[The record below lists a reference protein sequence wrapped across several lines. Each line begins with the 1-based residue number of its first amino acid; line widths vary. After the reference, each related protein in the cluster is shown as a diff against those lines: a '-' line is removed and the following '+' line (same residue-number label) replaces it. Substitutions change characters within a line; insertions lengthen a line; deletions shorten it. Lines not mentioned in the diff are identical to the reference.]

1 MDITKENIEK
11 YLLDKNKNPSRLK
24 KKQNAEFFQRVLA
37 VNPHEDENT
46 SLYLT
51 YHGVECRR
59 CQLCGKSMKINN
71 FQIGWKE
78 TAHWCSLK
86 CRDADPLY
94 HEHYKK
100 AIGRVDQSSRVEKM
114 RETVKERYGVDHIAK
129 TDYFKTRMKEFHESV
144 DHAPMREKYKATC
157 MERYGV
163 EHYYQSDEL
172 KEKNA
177 RYRNDPEYQKA
188 RVEKMRETN
197 RALYGVEN
205 YSQTEE
211 YKKRWKEEI
220 SKKVKDTCLERY
232 GAPWFLESDKFK
244 KWLSNNDGMITAPEY
259 AIHGLI
265 AELGLIAQAHNRTVL
280 PSGKEIDVWV
290 GEKRVGFEVN
300 GVYWHSSWD
309 HESDK
314 VAKKR
319 HLEKSNWAKEAG
331 IRLVHFTDIEIETKW
346 PIVSSMIKSI
356 LGKTDR
362 RIYARKC
369 EVKVIDYQTGHGFLN
384 ETHIQGGAPCAIW
397 IGLYHEDELVSVM
410 GFNKARFD
418 KNYEWELVRF
428 ASALNTTVVGGFSK
442 CLKRFR
448 KLHSGSVVSYADY
461 SRSNGDVYRNIGF
474 VEKGLSHPS
483 YRWVKGDQLYNRH
496 SFMRRNLARMIG
508 EENYNPEE
516 TEAEN
521 CWRNG
526 YRRIWDCGQ
535 IKFVLE

>member
-24 KKQNAEFFQRVLA
+24 KKQNSEFFQRVLA

-51 YHGVECRR
+51 YYGVECRR
-59 CQLCGKSMKINN
+59 CQLCGKPMKITG
-71 FQIGWKE
+71 FKIGWRD
-78 TAHWCSLK
+78 TAHWCSIK
-86 CRDADPLY
+86 CKDSDPAY
-94 HEHYKK
+94 IEHHKK

-114 RETVKERYGVDHIAK
+114 RETVKERYGVDHITK
-129 TDYFKTRMKEFHESV
+129 TDYFKTRMKEFHEAK
-144 DHAPMREKYKATC
+144 DGKAIREKYKQTC

-163 EHYYQSDEL
+163 PYYFQSEQFKEH
-172 KEKNA
+172 
-177 RYRNDPEYQKA
+177 
-188 RVEKMRETN
+188 
-197 RALYGVEN
+197 
-205 YSQTEE
+205 
-211 YKKRWKEEI
+211 I
-220 SKKVKDTCLERY
+220 
-232 GAPWFLESDKFK
+232 
-244 KWLSNNDGMITAPEY
+244 SNNDGLITKPEY
-259 AIHGLI
+259 AIHELI
-265 AELGLIAQAHNRTVL
+265 SELGLIAQVHNRSVL
-280 PSGKEIDVWV
+280 PDGKEIDIWV
-290 GEKRVGFEVN
+290 EERQVGFEVN

-309 HESDK
+309 RESDSF
-314 VAKKR
+314 AKKR
-319 HLEKSNWAKEAG
+319 HLEKSNWSKEAG

-362 RIYARKC
+362 RIYARRC
-369 EVKVIDYQTGHGFLN
+369 EVKAIDHQTGYRFLN
-384 ETHIQGGAPCAIW
+384 ETHIQGGVPCAIW

-410 GFNKARFD
+410 GWNKARFD
-418 KNYEWELVRF
+418 KNYDWELVRF

-448 KLHSGSVVSYADY
+448 ELHSGSVVSYADY
-461 SRSNGDVYRNIGF
+461 SRSNGDVYRNNGF
-474 VEKGLSHPS
+474 IEKGLSRPS
-483 YRWVKGDQLYNRH
+483 YRWVKGRTLYNRH
-496 SFMRRNLARMIG
+496 SFMHRNLARMLG
-508 EENYNPEE
+508 EENYNQEE